1 MGKRKNSKVQQ
12 ETAPVVEEVEET
24 TMIADEES
32 AAEMAQAQDI
42 NPDNEILFDSTEESS
57 PDSTNL
63 ESDEDLEL
71 EASDENAD
79 TNGGT
84 KERKKR
90 GKRQII
96 FDCAG
101 LVTLIEDDS
110 DQNLKAG
117 ERGLVLEEVA
127 VTMPVED
134 QAFDPARGRA
144 EAIELFTTK
153 YGVKPVKVRGP
164 YYIRKGIATQVR
176 KRETINQTIA
186 KEIDFTTERGSAI
199 HRFKEMDWKVMVH
212 FTTKPDTVWI
222 FYDTLVDPKQA
233 PKDKNKLQKPTPKF
247 LKISSLRDVCKN
259 A

>member
-1 MGKRKNSKVQQ
+1 MGKRKTKMQQ

-24 TMIADEES
+24 TMTANES
-32 AAEMAQAQDI
+32 TTKMAQAQDV
-42 NPDNEILFDSTEESS
+42 NLDNEALFDSADEST
-57 PDSTNL
+57 PDSTNM

-79 TNGGT
+79 ANEGT

-101 LVTLIEDDS
+101 VVTLVEDDS

-117 ERGLVLEEVA
+117 ERGLVLEEMA
-127 VTMPVED
+127 VSMPAED
-134 QAFDPARGRA
+134 QTFDPARGRA

-153 YGVKPVKVRGP
+153 YGVKPSKVRGP

-186 KEIDFTTERGSAI
+186 KEIEFTTERGSAV
-199 HRFKEMDWKVMVH
+199 HRFKELDWKVMVH

-247 LKISSLRDVCKN
+247 LKITSLRDVSRN

>member
-12 ETAPVVEEVEET
+12 EIPPVVEEVEET
-24 TMIADEES
+24 TMIVDEES
-32 AAEMAQAQDI
+32 AAEMAQAQDVS
-42 NPDNEILFDSTEESS
+42 PDNKILFDSA
-57 PDSTNL
+57 L
-63 ESDEDLEL
+63 ESNEDLEL
-71 EASDENAD
+71 ETSDESAD
-79 TNGGT
+79 TNGDT

-101 LVTLIEDDS
+101 VVTLVEDDS

-117 ERGLVLEEVA
+117 EQGLVLEEVA
-127 VTMPVED
+127 VSMPAED
-134 QAFDPARGRA
+134 QAFDPVRGRA

-186 KEIDFTTERGSAI
+186 KEIDFTTKRGSAI
-199 HRFKEMDWKVMVH
+199 HRFKELDWKVMVH
-212 FTTKPDTVWI
+212 FTNKPDTVWI
-222 FYDTLVDPKQA
+222 FYDSLVDPKQA

-259 A
+259 D

>member
-12 ETAPVVEEVEET
+12 ETAPVVEET
-24 TMIADEES
+24 TMIVDEES
-32 AAEMAQAQDI
+32 AAEMAQAQDV

-57 PDSTNL
+57 SDSTL

-71 EASDENAD
+71 EASDESTDA
-79 TNGGT
+79 NGGT

-96 FDCAG
+96 FDCTNI
-101 LVTLIEDDS
+101 VTLLEDDPEQS
-110 DQNLKAG
+110 LKAG
-117 ERGLVLEEVA
+117 EKGFVLDPIA
-127 VTMPVED
+127 VTMPAED
-134 QAFDPARGRA
+134 QAFDPVRGRA

-164 YYIRKGIATQVR
+164 YYIRKGITMQVR